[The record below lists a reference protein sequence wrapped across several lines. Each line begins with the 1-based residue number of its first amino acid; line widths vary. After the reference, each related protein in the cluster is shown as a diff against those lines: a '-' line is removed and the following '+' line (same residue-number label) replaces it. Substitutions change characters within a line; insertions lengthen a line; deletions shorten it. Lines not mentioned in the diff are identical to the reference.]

1 MGKIKAHSLKR
12 LRTRRSVKW
21 RAFPQDV
28 LPLPI
33 AEMDFPI
40 AKPIRAVLIDMI
52 ERSDLGY
59 SGIIPELPKAF
70 ADYSLRNWGWHVDQ
84 SQVRLANDVGVAG
97 VELLRILTQP
107 GDKVVLNSPVYLNF
121 YSWITEANC
130 SLVDVPLLPQDG
142 EWVLNFEGLEAAF
155 AQGAK
160 VYLLCNPHNPVG
172 TVYTKD
178 ELEQIADLAHKYS
191 VIVISDEIHAPL
203 TYVEN
208 KFIPYLSVSRNA
220 ATTGICITAA
230 SKSWNLAGLKC
241 AQIISADSAMF
252 ERLNRLPI
260 SGPWRSSILGTWAS
274 VAAYNESEKW
284 LDSILE
290 TLDEN
295 RYYLADLLREYLPK
309 AKYVIPESTYLA
321 WVDLSEYQIEKIGEH
336 ILEHARVALS
346 HGHEFGPNS
355 AGFVRINFAT
365 SQSILKE
372 AIVRISRVLE
382 SV

>member
-1 MGKIKAHSLKR
+1 MGKIKADSLKT
-12 LRTRRSVKW
+12 LRARRSVKW

-40 AKPIRAVLIDMI
+40 AKPIKAILIDMI

-97 VELLRILTQP
+97 VELMRILAQP

-121 YSWITEANC
+121 YHWITEANC
-130 SLVDVPLLPQDG
+130 SLVDVPLIPQDG
-142 EWVLNFEGLEAAF
+142 EWVLNFEGLETAF

-160 VYLLCNPHNPVG
+160 IYLLCNPHNPVG
-172 TVYTKD
+172 IVYTKD
-178 ELEQIADLAHKYS
+178 ELERIADLAHKYS

-208 KFIPYLSVSRNA
+208 KFIPYLSVNQNA
-220 ATTGICITAA
+220 AQTGICITAA

-241 AQIISADSAMF
+241 AQIISADAAMF
-252 ERLNRLPI
+252 ERLNSLPI
-260 SGPWRSSILGTWAS
+260 STTWRSSILGSWAS

-321 WVDLSEYQIEKIGEH
+321 WVDLSEYEIDNIGNH
-336 ILEHARVALS
+336 ILEQARVALS

-365 SQSILKE
+365 SKSMLKE
-372 AIVRISRVLE
+372 AIVRISNVLE
-382 SV
+382 SA

>member
-1 MGKIKAHSLKR
+1 MGQLKADSLKALR
-12 LRTRRSVKW
+12 LRRSAKW
-21 RAFPQDV
+21 RTFPKDV

-40 AKPIRAVLIDMI
+40 AKPIKATLIDMI

-59 SGIIPELPKAF
+59 GGIVPELPKAF
-70 ADYSLRNWGWHVDQ
+70 ADFALRNWGWHVDQ
-84 SQVRLANDVGVAG
+84 SQVRLASDVGAAG
-97 VELLRILTQP
+97 VEVIRVLTQP

-121 YSWITEANC
+121 FNWVREAKC
-130 SLVDVPLLPQDG
+130 EIVDVPLVHQDG
-142 EWVLNFEGLEAAF
+142 EWTLNFEGLELAF

-172 TVYTKD
+172 TVHTKD
-178 ELEQIADLAHKYS
+178 ELERIADLAHQYG
-191 VIVISDEIHAPL
+191 VTVISDEIHAPL

-208 KFIPYLSVSRNA
+208 KFNPYISVSQNA
-220 ATTGICITAA
+220 AQTGICITAA

-241 AQIISADSAMF
+241 AQIISSDSAMF
-252 ERLNRLPI
+252 ERLNGLPI
-260 SGPWRSSILGTWAS
+260 SVPWRSSILGAWAS
-274 VAAYNESEKW
+274 IAAYNESEKW
-284 LDSILE
+284 LDSVLE

-295 RYYLADLLREYLPK
+295 RYYLADLLSEYLPK

-321 WVDLSEYQIEKIGEH
+321 WVDLSDYQIENIGEY

-346 HGHEFGPNS
+346 YGYEFGPDS

-365 SQSILKE
+365 SKSILKE
-372 AIVRISRVLE
+372 AIGKISRVLE
-382 SV
+382 LD